1 MPTSLDNHRENI
13 AKIVKEYDIKTALEL
28 GLEGGIATEELLKC
42 GVLVDT
48 IDIKRSVDTEK
59 RIKSK
64 GLDENWSFIL
74 GDVEKLLPTITKKYD
89 MVYMDVTYYDKGF
102 EYGSPEALKY
112 GKECWER
119 DIEICWKIAGKIL
132 VVNDYVNGN
141 GRRSA
146 PRIEF
151 NNFACVLNRF
161 FKVYPTR
168 GGMAVICK

>member
-119 DIEICWKIAGKIL
+119 DIKICWNIAGKIL
-132 VVNDYVNGN
+132 VVNDYINAVQQ
-141 GRRSA
+141 RTA

-151 NNFACVLNRF
+151 NNFACVLDRF
-161 FKVYPTR
+161 FKVYHTR